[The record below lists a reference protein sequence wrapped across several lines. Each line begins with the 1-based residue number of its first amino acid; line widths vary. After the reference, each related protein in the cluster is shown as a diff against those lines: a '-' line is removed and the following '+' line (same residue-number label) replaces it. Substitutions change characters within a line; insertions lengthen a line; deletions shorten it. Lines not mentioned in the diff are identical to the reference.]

1 MSSFREQKGQ
11 KWIRSTRRPG
21 ASEVAKIKA
30 KFALYDEDDD
40 GGINTEE
47 FKKMLSS
54 LGIKL
59 VSEDQMELFGEMD
72 VDKSGK
78 IEIGEF
84 LDHYYTILQ
93 LVEEEEAK
101 VMADLSNSTTF
112 TRSEIEAMHANFKRI
127 SKAQNDDGL
136 IDREEFA
143 LMMLNGKVAS
153 WDSFLLDGLF
163 RMFDVD
169 KSGGITFEEFVNSLS
184 VYHNKVHKGNEERDR
199 LMFQIYDVDNDGLL
213 SHDDVSNV
221 LTDCLNS
228 NHLFLDKTYIDELVH
243 ATFKQGGVAKVCNT
257 CPTPTPP

>member
-1 MSSFREQKGQ
+1 MSSFREQGKGQ

-30 KFALYDEDDD
+30 KFAMYDEDHD

-93 LVEEEEAK
+93 LVEVCA
-101 VMADLSNSTTF
+101 VCCAVRPFLVCLFAPFQRD
-112 TRSEIEAMHANFKRI
+112 TRTRRRRQK
-127 SKAQNDDGL
+127 
-136 IDREEFA
+136 
-143 LMMLNGKVAS
+143 
-153 WDSFLLDGLF
+153 
-163 RMFDVD
+163 
-169 KSGGITFEEFVNSLS
+169 
-184 VYHNKVHKGNEERDR
+184 
-199 LMFQIYDVDNDGLL
+199 
-213 SHDDVSNV
+213 
-221 LTDCLNS
+221 
-228 NHLFLDKTYIDELVH
+228 
-243 ATFKQGGVAKVCNT
+243 
-257 CPTPTPP
+257 